1 METDKTCGTLWADG
15 QKSCTSEDVQRASGR
30 NGEIWLSVKVEEMPS
45 LRTCSFLHGR
55 LSGDARVGTAV
66 GGGEVSL
73 RVSVFR
79 RSKVMQMVRQTEG
92 KAE

>member
-1 METDKTCGTLWADG
+1 M
-15 QKSCTSEDVQRASGR
+15 Q
-30 NGEIWLSVKVEEMPS
+30 S
-45 LRTCSFLHGR
+45 LRTCSLLHGR
-55 LSGDARVGTAV
+55 LSGDVRVGTAV

>member
-1 METDKTCGTLWADG
+1 MDG
-15 QKSCTSEDVQRASGR
+15 WRSCTSEDVQRVSGG
-30 NGEIWLSVKVEEMPS
+30 NGEIRQSRKVGEMQR

-55 LSGDARVGTAV
+55 LSGNVIVGTAV
-66 GGGEVSL
+66 GGGELSL